1 MKIFSPGLVL
11 LIFLTHSLGA
21 GPQEELNQELRKELG
36 IQDKKVEPTKG
47 EPLSREPSPEANPV
61 RERYA
66 VPSDEDT
73 SLLWILVR
81 ITFVFAILAGIF
93 YYALRFLSKNRDAR
107 FPVKGLMRVLSSL
120 PLANGKEVQILD
132 VGGMLFVL
140 GLSENGITLIKEIE
154 SPEIKEK
161 VYQVRDTAEPPQDAF
176 VDVLLKHF
184 KGTDTLKAFVGN
196 LQKSA
201 PPNEDDVVEEI
212 KSKQIERLDR
222 LRRERQDILKK
233 DVDTSEFRNYV

>member
-1 MKIFSPGLVL
+1 M
-11 LIFLTHSLGA
+11 IFLTFSLGA
-21 GPQEELNQELRKELG
+21 GPAEDLNQELRKEMG
-36 IQDKKVEPTKG
+36 IQDKKG
-47 EPLSREPSPEANPV
+47 EPAKPDSTTQEETPESNPV
-61 RERYA
+61 RDRYA
-66 VPSDEDT
+66 SSTEEES
-73 SLLWILVR
+73 SLLWILVK
-81 ITFVFAILAGIF
+81 ITLVFAILAGIF
-93 YYALRFLSKNRDAR
+93 YYALRFLSKNREAR

-161 VYQVRDTAEPPQDAF
+161 VYQVRDTAEPPGDAF

-184 KGTDTLKAFVGN
+184 KGTDTLKNFVGN

-201 PPNEDDVVEEI
+201 PPTEEEVVEEI
-212 KSKQIERLDR
+212 KSRQIERLDR
-222 LRRERQDILKK
+222 LRKERQDILKK
-233 DVDTSEFRNYV
+233 DVDTSEFRNHI